1 MGDADDIRLQ
11 PERGLSLGHFS
22 KKHIYDLRGLAI
34 AEELAERFF
43 MIGDAVFCDQLD
55 KVPLGVA
62 GQRGFGEMRVF
73 AEEVLGRA
81 IHIGEVAAP
90 AAGNTDFFARFL
102 GMIYDERVWPSV
114 GGAHEAS
121 GACA

>member
-1 MGDADDIRLQ
+1 MLVYKTDEI
-11 PERGLSLGHFS
+11 
-22 KKHIYDLRGLAI
+22 
-34 AEELAERFF
+34 
-43 MIGDAVFCDQLD
+43 
-55 KVPLGVA
+55 PLGIA
-62 GQRGFGEMRVF
+62 GEGGFGEMRVF
-73 AEEVLGRA
+73 AQEVFWRA